1 MKRLQVQ
8 LDDEL
13 YSRLKEEAHM
23 RGTSMASLI
32 REVLKTSLGMRMRGL
47 MNFPFIGAGESKQ
60 GELSP
65 VSERHVEALEEAFR

>member
-13 YSRLKEEAHM
+13 YRRLKEEAHM

-32 REVLKTSLGMRMRGL
+32 REALKKSLGMRKRRL
-47 MNFPFIGAGESKQ
+47 KDFSFIGA

-65 VSERHVEALEEAFR
+65 VSERHDEALEEAFR